1 VETLIVKDL
10 MVVKH
15 DYATI
20 AREASLLEAVLALEN
35 AQLREIQH
43 DPIRQRDRGLLV
55 TDENGRIVGRLV
67 MLDILKGLE
76 PRYERVE
83 GTRISAMGASRVGSA
98 RGFLEATTKDI
109 GLWKKPLHNL
119 AEKASR
125 VKVKHFVHGPA
136 QTEIIDEQAS
146 LDAALHQLIT
156 GQHQSLLVT
165 RNDEIVGIL
174 RLTDVYER
182 ISEMIKSC
190 GVETAGLSEAQ

>member
-1 VETLIVKDL
+1 
-10 MVVKH
+10 
-15 DYATI
+15 
-20 AREASLLEAVLALEN
+20 
-35 AQLREIQH
+35 
-43 DPIRQRDRGLLV
+43 
-55 TDENGRIVGRLV
+55 

-83 GTRISAMGASRVGSA
+83 GTRISAMGATRVGSA
-98 RGFLEATTKDI
+98 RRFLDAMAENM

-119 AEKASR
+119 AEKASQ
-125 VKVKHFVHGPA
+125 VKVKHFVQRPT

-146 LDAALHQLIT
+146 LDAALHQLII
-156 GQHQSLLVT
+156 GHHQSLLVT

-190 GVETAGLSEAQ
+190 KVETPGISEAR